1 MNVTTLFFS
10 PSGRIPRWQFW
21 FGAFCV
27 FACVAA
33 ALGLYLATGNSQFG
47 FPLILGG
54 VIAGFLVAIKRLHDR
69 NKSAWWVL
77 LFLWAPGALD
87 RLGNQLTDGSALWWL
102 LALIT
107 AAISLWG
114 LIELGFLR
122 GTDGDNEY
130 GPDPLSK
137 AASPGD
143 APLNS

>member
-1 MNVTTLFFS
+1 MNFTKLLFS
-10 PSGRIPRWQFW
+10 PNGRIPRWQFW
-21 FGAFCV
+21 LGIVCV

-47 FPLILGG
+47 FPLVLGG
-54 VIAGFLVAIKRLHDR
+54 VIVGFLVAIKPLHDR

-77 LFLWAPGALD
+77 LFLWAPGALA
-87 RLGNQLTDGSALWWL
+87 RLSDTLTDGSALSWL
-102 LALIT
+102 LVLVAAAL
-107 AAISLWG
+107 SLWG

-137 AASPGD
+137 AASP
-143 APLNS
+143 AP